1 MGEPAVGA
9 TSTPAPP
16 QQLATPSGSQ
26 EASILDS
33 SCNQGVSAA
42 AVPLQ
47 AATTAAAAA
56 SIADLSVMPEFAK
69 IPESA
74 LSEVVSEL
82 MEAAGTPYYLLTLFL
97 YKAEDPC
104 LVFLHLSLPI
114 SLRRT
119 ATSQCLKFFEIT
131 NFGQPKN

>member
-1 MGEPAVGA
+1 MGA

-33 SCNQGVSAA
+33 SCSQGVPAA

-47 AATTAAAAA
+47 AATTAATTA

-82 MEAAGTPYYLLTLFL
+82 MEAAGTPYYLLTLFTGFRRKSQL
-97 YKAEDPC
+97 TREHC
-104 LVFLHLSLPI
+104 SSSSTSL
-114 SLRRT
+114 L
-119 ATSQCLKFFEIT
+119 F
-131 NFGQPKN
+131 

>member
-1 MGEPAVGA
+1 MGGSEPAVGA

-33 SCNQGVSAA
+33 SCSQGVSAA

-82 MEAAGTPYYLLTLFL
+82 MEAAGTPYLLTLFL
-97 YKAEDPC
+97 
-104 LVFLHLSLPI
+104 
-114 SLRRT
+114 
-119 ATSQCLKFFEIT
+119 
-131 NFGQPKN
+131 

>member
-26 EASILDS
+26 ETSILDS
-33 SCNQGVSAA
+33 SCSQGVSAA

-82 MEAAGTPYYLLTLFL
+82 MEAAGTSYEMVTFFSIQKIYGRSLYCPPDFLRLLVPLF
-97 YKAEDPC
+97 
-104 LVFLHLSLPI
+104 FLLH
-114 SLRRT
+114 
-119 ATSQCLKFFEIT
+119 ATY
-131 NFGQPKN
+131 

>member
-1 MGEPAVGA
+1 MGGSEPAVGA

-33 SCNQGVSAA
+33 SCGQGVSAT

-82 MEAAGTPYYLLTLFL
+82 MEAAGTPYEIATFFYTKDLW
-97 YKAEDPC
+97 KI
-104 LVFLHLSLPI
+104 LVLS
-114 SLRRT
+114 S
-119 ATSQCLKFFEIT
+119 
-131 NFGQPKN
+131 